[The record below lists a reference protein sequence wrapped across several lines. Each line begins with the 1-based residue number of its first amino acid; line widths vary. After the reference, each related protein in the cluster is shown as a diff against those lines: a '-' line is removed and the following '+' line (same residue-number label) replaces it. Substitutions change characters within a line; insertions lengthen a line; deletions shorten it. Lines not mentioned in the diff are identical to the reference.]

1 MSDPRHL
8 ELQAV
13 QRARIHQVAQW
24 LLAGAPATLDALLVP
39 AFSAAADD
47 AGRMRVIVDQ
57 IASYTEGRLER
68 IQAVDVD
75 RRI

>member
-1 MSDPRHL
+1 
-8 ELQAV
+8 
-13 QRARIHQVAQW
+13 VAHW
-24 LLAGAPATLDALLVP
+24 LLAGAPVTLDALLVP
-39 AFSAAADD
+39 AFIAAADD
-47 AGRMRVIVDQ
+47 DGRMRVIVDQ